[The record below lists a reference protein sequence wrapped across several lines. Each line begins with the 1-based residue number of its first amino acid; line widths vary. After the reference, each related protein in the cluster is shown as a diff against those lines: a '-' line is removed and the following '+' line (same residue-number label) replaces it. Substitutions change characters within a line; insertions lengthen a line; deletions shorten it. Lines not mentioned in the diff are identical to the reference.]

1 MCQCCTFP
9 QFGNEMNRST
19 IMKCKLEKTA
29 DIHLQPLGH
38 VKYTVAGM
46 QRDHKTI

>member
-9 QFGNEMNRST
+9 QSGNEMNRST

-29 DIHLQPLGH
+29 DIHLQL
-38 VKYTVAGM
+38 KYTVAGI
-46 QRDHKTI
+46 QQDHKTI